1 MSAYI
6 DNAMRE
12 TVLPISGRAIRGGC
26 EPGQKEMRKKI
37 TPELVIEITVE

>member
-1 MSAYI
+1 MLSYI

-12 TVLPISGRAIRGGC
+12 TVLLISGRAIQGRC
-26 EPGQKEMRKKI
+26 EPGQKEMGKKI